1 MIQPMLLAVDKLLNE
16 DDLHRIAG
24 HLRDADWR
32 DGRDTAAGP
41 AQQVKHNLQL
51 DAQSDALAVIRDL
64 VLQKLQSSMEFQSAA
79 LPRHIFPPLVN
90 CYRNGGEYGLHTDSA
105 ILTLPGRIPM
115 RSDLSATV
123 FLSPAQDYDG
133 GELVI
138 ESTYGAQAVKLE
150 AGDMILYPSDSLHC
164 VRPVSRGNRYAACF
178 WVQSLIENT
187 QQRAQLFELDRS
199 IQVLTA
205 ERGAQCPQV
214 QDLTAVYHNL
224 VRMWAKP

>member
-1 MIQPMLLAVDKLLNE
+1 MLLAVDNLLSD
-16 DDLHRIAG
+16 DDLARISRQ
-24 HLRDADWR
+24 LRGANWR

-51 DAQSDALAVIRDL
+51 DAACDALAAVREL
-64 VLQKLQSSMEFQSAA
+64 VLQKLQFCMEFQSAA

-90 CYRNGGEYGLHTDSA
+90 CYRDGGEYGLHTDSA
-105 ILTLPGRIPM
+105 ILTLPNRQPM

-123 FLSPAQDYDG
+123 FLSAAQDYDG

-138 ESTYGAQAVKLE
+138 ESTYGAQTVKLE

-164 VRPVSRGNRYAACF
+164 VRPVTRGRRVAACL
-178 WVQSLIENT
+178 WVQSLVANT

-205 ERGAQCPQV
+205 ERGARCPQV

-224 VRMWAKP
+224 VRMWATP